1 MAIGAGGAVSAGGGL
16 DSLGWTWDVVAG
28 RDGQMDPEKEPKK
41 RFLEK
46 HDPAQTLP
54 IGGDQGLAQ
63 EGHGNAAAVPPVQAP
78 WRLVALLR
86 WRRSGMI
93 GEGNVEPKV
102 AWEPAAN
109 FGGKKPGRTPT
120 PVRPMPS
127 AWGSN
132 GARTQRKEIR
142 GFGSWSGKIN

>member
-1 MAIGAGGAVSAGGGL
+1 L

-63 EGHGNAAAVPPVQAP
+63 EGHGNAAAE
-78 WRLVALLR
+78 
-86 WRRSGMI
+86 RRCRHRGDWWPYF
-93 GEGNVEPKV
+93 V
-102 AWEPAAN
+102 
-109 FGGKKPGRTPT
+109 GGDR
-120 PVRPMPS
+120 
-127 AWGSN
+127 A
-132 GARTQRKEIR
+132 
-142 GFGSWSGKIN
+142 